1 MQLFKEK
8 GYKNVS
14 VDEIVQACNSSKGSF
29 YHHFKSKAEILNE
42 HFALA
47 DKYYEQLYNELPT
60 QLTPKGRLQLFLEN
74 VFIYLE
80 ETFGREFLSVVYST
94 SLESEAH
101 LYFRNPNRKLFMLFE
116 ALIAEVIEASTT
128 KPSLSIKQLKLA
140 FIQLDGGHLLLVY
153 FPGRSVSPGKW
164 CKCTRAFFKWFFL
177 KVTLKINKGQSQHLG
192 LSSTFQVIL
201 CSLQEEI

>member
-1 MQLFKEK
+1 MILLINRENKIHKTENKREFIIRIAMQLFKEK

-60 QLTPKGRLQLFLEN
+60 QLTAKRRLQLFLEN

-140 FIQLDGGHLLLVY
+140 FIQLSMGVIY
-153 FPGRSVSPGKW
+153 YW
-164 CKCTRAFFKWFFL
+164 C
-177 KVTLKINKGQSQHLG
+177 
-192 LSSTFQVIL
+192 TFSEDR
-201 CSLQEEI
+201 SLQESGASALEHFLNGFS

>member
-1 MQLFKEK
+1 MIKRENEIHKTENKREFIIRIAMQLFKEK

-47 DKYYEQLYNELPT
+47 DKYYEQLYNDLPI
-60 QLTPKGRLQLFLEN
+60 QLSPKRRLQLFLEN

-101 LYFRNPNRKLFMLFE
+101 LYFRNPNRKLFMLFG
-116 ALIAEVIEASTT
+116 ALITEVIEASPT
-128 KPSLSIKQLKLA
+128 KPALSLKQLKLA
-140 FIQLDGGHLLLVY
+140 FTQLAMGVIYHWCT
-153 FPGRSVSPGKW
+153 FPED
-164 CKCTRAFFKWFFL
+164 
-177 KVTLKINKGQSQHLG
+177 Q
-192 LSSTFQVIL
+192 
-201 CSLQEEI
+201 SLQESGASALQHYLSGFS

>member
-1 MQLFKEK
+1 MILLINRENKIHKTENKREFIIRIAMQLFKEK

-47 DKYYEQLYNELPT
+47 DKYYERLYNELPT
-60 QLTPKGRLQLFLEN
+60 QLTAKRRLQLFLEN

-140 FIQLDGGHLLLVY
+140 FIQLSMGVIY
-153 FPGRSVSPGKW
+153 YWCTFPEDR
-164 CKCTRAFFKWFFL
+164 
-177 KVTLKINKGQSQHLG
+177 
-192 LSSTFQVIL
+192 
-201 CSLQEEI
+201 SLQESGASALEHFLNGFS

>member
-1 MQLFKEK
+1 MIERDKTIHKTENKREFIIRIAMQMFKKK

-47 DKYYEQLYNELPT
+47 DKFYEQLYTELPT
-60 QLTPKGRLQLFLEN
+60 NLSPKERLHLFLKN

-80 ETFGREFLSVVYST
+80 QTFGREFLSVIYST

-116 ALIAEVIEASTT
+116 ALIAEVVEASPT
-128 KPSLSIKQLKLA
+128 KPSLSLKQLKLA
-140 FIQLDGGHLLLVY
+140 FIQLAMGVIY
-153 FPGRSVSPGKW
+153 YWCTFPEDQ
-164 CKCTRAFFKWFFL
+164 T
-177 KVTLKINKGQSQHLG
+177 
-192 LSSTFQVIL
+192 
-201 CSLQEEI
+201 LQESGTSALQHYLNGFS

>member
-47 DKYYEQLYNELPT
+47 DQYYEKLYNELPI

-116 ALIAEVIEASTT
+116 ALIAEVIETSTT

-140 FIQLDGGHLLLVY
+140 FIQLSMGVIY
-153 FPGRSVSPGKW
+153 YWCTFPEDR
-164 CKCTRAFFKWFFL
+164 
-177 KVTLKINKGQSQHLG
+177 
-192 LSSTFQVIL
+192 
-201 CSLQEEI
+201 SLQVSGASALEHFLNGFS